1 MYTGLLMNKFHVFRT
16 IQAVFALL
24 ALTVG
29 VLLALP
35 ATANGESEQSMVYTR
50 IVADGKY
57 SDTLEA
63 VKEIIKSKGIN
74 IAHTLPPS
82 DMLGRTG
89 PAFGVTKPIL
99 KDGEIIE
106 FCSAKVSHQL
116 IMANPEN
123 IVLCPFVISVYVL
136 SEDPANVRMTYRM
149 PHVIDEASQTAVDAM
164 NELVI
169 AIIEEAAE
177 W

>member
-1 MYTGLLMNKFHVFRT
+1 MNKFHVLKNT
-16 IQAVFALL
+16 QAVIALL
-24 ALTVG
+24 ALTAG
-29 VLLALP
+29 LLLALP
-35 ATANGESEQSMVYTR
+35 ASANGEAEKSLVYTK
-50 IVADGKY
+50 IVEDGNY
-57 SDTLEA
+57 SDTLDA

-74 IAHTLPPS
+74 IAHTLPPGE
-82 DMLGRTG
+82 MLGRTG
-89 PAFGVTKPIL
+89 PAFGITKPIL
-99 KDGEIIE
+99 KDGEIVE
-106 FCSAKVSHQL
+106 FCSAKISHQL

-149 PHVIDEASQTAVDAM
+149 PHVIDEASQAAVDTM

-169 AIIEEAAE
+169 GIIEEAAE

>member
-1 MYTGLLMNKFHVFRT
+1 MNKFHGFKN

-24 ALTVG
+24 SLSLG
-29 VLLALP
+29 LLAALP
-35 ATANGESEQSMVYTR
+35 AGANEAPERPPVFTK
-50 IVADGKY
+50 IVEDGNY

-74 IAHTLPPS
+74 IAHTLPPG

-89 PAFGVTKPIL
+89 PAFGITRPIL
-99 KDGEIIE
+99 KEGEIIE

-116 IMANPEN
+116 IQANPEN

-136 SEDPANVRMTYRM
+136 SDDPANVRMTYRM
-149 PHVIDEASQTAVDAM
+149 PYVMDEASQAAVDAM
-164 NELVI
+164 NDLVI
-169 AIIEEAAE
+169 GIIEEAAE